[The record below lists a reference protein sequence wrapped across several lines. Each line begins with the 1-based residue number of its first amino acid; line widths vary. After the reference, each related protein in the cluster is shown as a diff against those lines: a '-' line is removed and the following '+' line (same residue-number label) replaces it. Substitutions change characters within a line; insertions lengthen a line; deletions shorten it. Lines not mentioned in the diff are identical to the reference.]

1 MENLGQEK
9 ISTLLKQFAVPA
21 TISYLVS
28 AMYNIVDQI
37 FIGQGVGY
45 LGNAA
50 TNVAFP
56 LTTVCMAIS
65 LLLGSGCAS
74 KLNIEMGK
82 GNRDKIK
89 TLVGTTFGS
98 LIICGIVL
106 TFVVQIFLNPLL
118 VAFGATEQSLE
129 YAVCYVRITSLSMTF
144 LLISTAGNSIV
155 RADGSATYSMA
166 AMLSGAVINI
176 ILDPVF
182 IFVFHWGIAGAAW
195 ATFISQV
202 ISGGM
207 MLFYL
212 PRFKSVKLKWR
223 DFIPDIKIMPVIA
236 KLGVSSLT
244 FQLSSLAVQLTTN
257 NLLKSYGAASVYGS
271 DIPIAA
277 AGIVLKIN
285 AVYSAF
291 LLGITQGAQPVLGFN
306 YGAKKYGRVRETY
319 KYVIVL
325 CSIVS
330 VTAFIG
336 FEFFPGQIMLLF
348 GKGNEL
354 YMEYAVKYL
363 RVFLFCVFLNGS
375 QVATTLFFP
384 AIGKAG
390 KGALL
395 SLSRQV
401 IFLLP
406 LLVIMAMITG
416 VDKIMYAGP
425 IADLLAWVLAMFF
438 VAGELKNMP
447 KTNELE
453 EI

>member
-1 MENLGQEK
+1 MDNLGQEK
-9 ISTLLKQFAVPA
+9 ISKLLKQFAVPA

-28 AMYNIVDQI
+28 SMYNIVDQI

-74 KLNIEMGK
+74 NLNIEMGK

-98 LIICGIVL
+98 LILCGIVL
-106 TFVVQIFLNPLL
+106 TFAVQIFMNPLL
-118 VAFGATEQSLE
+118 VAFGATEQTLE

-144 LLISTAGNSIV
+144 LLISTAGNSII
-155 RADGSATYSMA
+155 RADGSATYSMI
-166 AMLSGAVINI
+166 AMLSGSVLNI
-176 ILDPVF
+176 ILDPIF
-182 IFVFHWGIAGAAW
+182 IFVFHWGIVGAAG

-207 MLFYL
+207 MIFYL
-212 PRFKSVKLKWR
+212 PQFKSVKLTWQN
-223 DFIPDIKIMPVIA
+223 FIPNIKMMPVIA
-236 KLGVSSLT
+236 KLGVSSLM

-257 NLLKSYGAASVYGS
+257 NLLKNYGAASIYGS
-271 DIPIAA
+271 DIPIAV
-277 AGIVLKIN
+277 AGIILKIN
-285 AVYSAF
+285 AIYSAF
-291 LLGITQGAQPVLGFN
+291 LLGITQGAQPILGFN

-319 KYVIVL
+319 KYVIIL

-330 VTAFIG
+330 VAAFIG
-336 FEFFPGQIMLLF
+336 FEFFPSQIMLLF

-363 RVFLFCVFLNGS
+363 RIFLVCVVLNGS

-384 AIGKAG
+384 AIGKAS

-416 VDKIMYAGP
+416 VDGIMYAGP
-425 IADLLAWVLAMFF
+425 IADLLAWILAMYF
-438 VAGELKNMP
+438 VIKELKNMP
-447 KTNELE
+447 KSDKQE

>member
-1 MENLGQEK
+1 MEMLGQEK
-9 ISTLLKQFAVPA
+9 ISTLLKRFAIPA

-56 LTTVCMAIS
+56 LTTVCLAVS
-65 LLLGSGCAS
+65 LLLGIGCAS
-74 KLNIEMGK
+74 NLNIEMGK

-98 LIICGIVL
+98 LILCGIIL
-106 TFVVQIFLNPLL
+106 TVVVQIFMDPLL
-118 VAFGATEQSLE
+118 TAFGATEQIFE
-129 YAVCYVRITSLSMTF
+129 YADCYVRITSLSMTF
-144 LLISTAGNSIV
+144 LLISTAGNSII

-166 AMLSGAVINI
+166 AMLSGAILNI
-176 ILDPVF
+176 ILDPIF
-182 IFVFHWGIAGAAW
+182 IFGFQWGMAGAAW

-202 ISGGM
+202 VSGGM
-207 MLFYL
+207 MLLYL
-212 PRFKSVKLKWR
+212 PKFKSAKLKWR
-223 DFIPDIKIMPVIA
+223 DFIPVARVIPWIA
-236 KLGVSSLT
+236 RLGVSSLT

-257 NLLKSYGAASVYGS
+257 NLLKSYGADSIYGS
-271 DIPIAA
+271 DIPIAV

-285 AVYSAF
+285 AIYISF
-291 LLGITQGAQPVLGFN
+291 LLGITQGAQPILGFN
-306 YGAKKYGRVRETY
+306 YGAKKYERVRETY

-330 VTAFIG
+330 IIAFIG
-336 FEFFPGQIMLLF
+336 FEVFPGQIMLLF
-348 GKGNEL
+348 GTGNEL
-354 YMEYAVKYL
+354 YTEYAAKYL
-363 RVFLFCVFLNGS
+363 RIFLFCVFLNGS

-406 LLVIMAMITG
+406 LLVLMAAITG
-416 VDKIMYAGP
+416 VDGIMYAGP
-425 IADLLAWVLAMFF
+425 IADLLAWILTMFF
-438 VAGELKNMP
+438 AIKEFKSMP
-447 KTNELE
+447 KSTKQEDL
-453 EI
+453 